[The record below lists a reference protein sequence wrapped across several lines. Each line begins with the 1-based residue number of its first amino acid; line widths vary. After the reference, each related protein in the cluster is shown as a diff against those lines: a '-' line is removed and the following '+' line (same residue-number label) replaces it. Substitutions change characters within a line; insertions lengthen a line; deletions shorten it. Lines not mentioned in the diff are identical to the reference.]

1 MNIILAPMEGVVDHL
16 MRDMLTRI
24 GGFDLCITEFVR
36 VVDQKLPAR
45 VFTRLCPELLHG
57 GKTPAG
63 TPVRVQ
69 LLGQEPHWLAENA
82 LRAVELGSPGV
93 DLNFGCP
100 AKAVNKSRGGAV
112 LLKETEQLYRIVK
125 AVRDAVP
132 ADVAVSAKIR
142 LGYDDTS
149 LTLDNAAAIAA
160 AGASMLTVHA
170 RTKSDGYRPPA
181 YWPWIAKIKQQVNI
195 PLAVNMSPLHF
206 QQEGLKQK
214 IQQLLLLH
222 KVSPELL
229 ELEITENTAMHD
241 MEKGSNHVL
250 ELQQMGIRVSI
261 DDFGTGYSS
270 LAYLR
275 RMPIDKIKIDRSF
288 VMDMAGND
296 SDMMIVKT
304 MIKLAHGLG
313 KRILAEGVETAVQL
327 QLLKGMSCDAM
338 QGYLVAKPL
347 SETDALAFCKK
358 AVSL

>member
-24 GGFDLCITEFVR
+24 GGYDLCITEFIR

-45 VFTRLCPELLHG
+45 VFTRICPELLNN

-63 TPVRVQ
+63 TPVRIQ

-82 LRAVELGSPGV
+82 VRAVELGSPGI

-112 LLKETEQLYRIVK
+112 LLKETEQLYQIVK

-132 ADVAVSAKIR
+132 AQFPVSAKIR

-181 YWPWIAKIKQQVNI
+181 YWPWIAKIKQQTAI
-195 PLAVNMSPLHF
+195 PLIANGEIWTASDAKLCQQQSDCQDIMLGRGALAMPNLAQTIRNNSAVMPWPQVLTLLMHYSEFEIAGDKGQYYANRIKQWFSYLKLQYPQAAELF
-206 QQEGLKQK
+206 QQLR
-214 IQQLLLLH
+214 LLR
-222 KVSPELL
+222 KSPEILA
-229 ELEITENTAMHD
+229 T
-241 MEKGSNHVL
+241 
-250 ELQQMGIRVSI
+250 LQQAL
-261 DDFGTGYSS
+261 DN
-270 LAYLR
+270 LACQ
-275 RMPIDKIKIDRSF
+275 
-288 VMDMAGND
+288 
-296 SDMMIVKT
+296 
-304 MIKLAHGLG
+304 H
-313 KRILAEGVETAVQL
+313 
-327 QLLKGMSCDAM
+327 
-338 QGYLVAKPL
+338 
-347 SETDALAFCKK
+347 
-358 AVSL
+358 

>member
-1 MNIILAPMEGVVDHL
+1 MSIILAPMEGVVDHL

-36 VVDQKLPAR
+36 IVDQKLPAR
-45 VFTRLCPELLHG
+45 VFTRICPELLNG

-82 LRAVELGSPGV
+82 VTAVELGSPGI

-132 ADVAVSAKIR
+132 ATYPVSAKIR

-160 AGASMLTVHA
+160 AGASVLTVHA

-181 YWPWIAKIKQQVNI
+181 YWPWIARIKQHVNI
-195 PLAVNMSPLHF
+195 PLIANGEIWSAADAALCRQQSDCQDIMLGRGALALPNLAQSISDNTPAMPWPQVLTLLMQYSEYEISGDKGQYYANRIKQWFSYLKLQYPQAAVLF
-206 QQEGLKQK
+206 QQLRVQRR
-214 IQQLLLLH
+214 
-222 KVSPELL
+222 SA
-229 ELEITENTAMHD
+229 EILSTLQFALDST
-241 MEKGSNHVL
+241 SNSTH
-250 ELQQMGIRVSI
+250 
-261 DDFGTGYSS
+261 
-270 LAYLR
+270 
-275 RMPIDKIKIDRSF
+275 
-288 VMDMAGND
+288 
-296 SDMMIVKT
+296 
-304 MIKLAHGLG
+304 
-313 KRILAEGVETAVQL
+313 
-327 QLLKGMSCDAM
+327 
-338 QGYLVAKPL
+338 
-347 SETDALAFCKK
+347 
-358 AVSL
+358 